1 MTAARLTALA
11 VAAALAALAAG
22 CGGDDAEIPRAEAA
36 ELRSALL
43 EAKRRLAPLR
53 CGDLSE
59 DSLPKLE
66 ERVAALPDGSDV
78 RESLQD
84 GIDHL
89 RDLIEA
95 ECTRQEQEREQTT
108 TEEEPTT
115 TTTEPPTTTTEPPT
129 TTEEEPPTTTEEE
142 PPPTTPDTDEGANG
156 DGTDGGGQAPPSGAA
171 RPGKGKR
178 DKKDKG

>member
-11 VAAALAALAAG
+11 VAAALAAG

-115 TTTEPPTTTTEPPT
+115 TTEPPTTTTEPPT